1 MRLLEIHDRP
11 WFPEFLR
18 REVVDGLQVVL
29 EATGAYLPVA
39 PRLREAL
46 DRAARIECWIL
57 FPAPEG
63 LGRRSSAFSRKR
75 GRRLPEVYLTD
86 KYPDTAKC
94 ATAEPP
100 ADQIHFVSEPVDATQ
115 IPEGVPGF
123 RTIFSSFHHFN
134 SGEARRFLQDSAG
147 KLRGV
152 GIFEVASGQA
162 ITLISILF
170 MPIVVWL
177 FAPLRQPFRWSR
189 LLWTYMIPIVPFVLL
204 FDGLRSCLR
213 TYSLA
218 DLRNLTD
225 GLTTEDYKW
234 EIGEENGGWLPVRIT
249 YLIGC
254 PKKLPAV
261 RANWKGTRTSARP

>member
-1 MRLLEIHDRP
+1 MLPMRLIEIHDRL

-18 REVVDGLQVVL
+18 REVMDGLQMVQ
-29 EATGAYLPVA
+29 EATSVYLPVA

-46 DRAARIECWIL
+46 ERAGAHQVLDL
-57 FPAPEG
+57 FSGAGGPWPSLIRVFEKEGAAP
-63 LGRRSSAFSRKR
+63 
-75 GRRLPEVYLTD
+75 PQVYLTD
-86 KYPDTAKC
+86 KYPDTAKR
-94 ATAEPP
+94 AAAEPP
-100 ADQIHFVSEPVDATQ
+100 ADHIHFVSEPVDATQ
-115 IPEGVPGF
+115 IPEDLPGF

-147 KLRGV
+147 KRRGV
-152 GIFEVASGQA
+152 GIFEVASRHA

-177 FAPLRQPFRWSR
+177 FAPLRRPFRWSR

-204 FDGLRSCLR
+204 FDGLSSCLR

-225 GLTTEDYKW
+225 GLATEDYKW
-234 EIGEENGGWLPVRIT
+234 EIGEEN
-249 YLIGC
+249 
-254 PKKLPAV
+254 
-261 RANWKGTRTSARP
+261 